1 MVNQPKRFE
10 LWLVNL
16 NPTQGREINKTRPC
30 VVVSPNELGK
40 LSTVLM
46 APMTSQGFALPCRV
60 ACHFQ
65 GTSGFILLDQLRA
78 VDKQRLVKK
87 LGSIDSSTQVALCNT
102 LVTMFS
108 LY

>member
-1 MVNQPKRFE
+1 MVSQPKRFE
-10 LWLVNL
+10 VWLVNL
-16 NPTQGREINKTRPC
+16 DPTQGREINKTRPC
-30 VVVSPNELGK
+30 VVVSPNELSK

-65 GTSGFILLDQLRA
+65 GTSGYILLDQLRA

-87 LGSIDSSTQVALCNT
+87 LGSIDDNTQSALCDT
-102 LVTMFS
+102 LVNMFS
-108 LY
+108 L

>member
-1 MVNQPKRFE
+1 MVSQPKRFE
-10 LWLVNL
+10 VWLVNL
-16 NPTQGREINKTRPC
+16 DPTKGREINKTRPC
-30 VVVSPNELGK
+30 VVVPPNELGK

-60 ACHFQ
+60 ACDFQ
-65 GTSGFILLDQLRA
+65 GKSGFILLDQLRA

-87 LGSIDSSTQVALCNT
+87 LGSLTNETQAALCHT

-108 LY
+108 L